1 MQEYYLVIVEKKE
14 ELKVFE
20 CVWMCLEEK
29 LERRERERERESERE
44 RERERERNSLEN
56 CPKSSFFTK

>member
-20 CVWMCLEEK
+20 CVWMCLEE
-29 LERRERERERESERE
+29 RERE
-44 RERERERNSLEN
+44 REREREKQPRKL
-56 CPKSSFFTK
+56 PKIFFFYKMRGLKSFIVEF